1 VEALLRIAQRIPT
14 WPWRASWRGREIAF
28 AR

>member
-1 VEALLRIAQRIPT
+1 VEAFLRIEQRILT

-28 AR
+28 DR